1 MTKNKSSTNGTQIIE
16 SAALLKL
23 QQQKREELQKRMSE
37 SADDKCNLSRMSDS
51 QGSPFKVDWNLDLI
65 YHIFDILFTSYL
77 HDVLIWTL
85 TLFS

>member
-1 MTKNKSSTNGTQIIE
+1 MFLEKIYGKCMTKNKSSTNGTQIIE

-51 QGSPFKVDWNLDLI
+51 QGSPFKVD
-65 YHIFDILFTSYL
+65 
-77 HDVLIWTL
+77 
-85 TLFS
+85 

>member
-37 SADDKCNLSRMSDS
+37 SEDKCNLSRMSDS
-51 QGSPFKVDWNLDLI
+51 LGSPFKVGGKHFREGKI
-65 YHIFDILFTSYL
+65 KFIS
-77 HDVLIWTL
+77 
-85 TLFS
+85 SGPKK